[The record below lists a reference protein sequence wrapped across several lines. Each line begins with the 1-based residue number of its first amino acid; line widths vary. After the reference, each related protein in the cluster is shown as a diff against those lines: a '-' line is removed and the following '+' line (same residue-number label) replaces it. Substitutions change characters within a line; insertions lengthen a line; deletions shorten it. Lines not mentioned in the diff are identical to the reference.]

1 MTTGDAAKHPDWREA
16 WQQAARELHMPP
28 RGKRRSPQNKERE
41 RLAPIVNARAK
52 EILERGELI
61 RHD

>member
-1 MTTGDAAKHPDWREA
+1 MTTGEAARHPDWQEA

-28 RGKRRSPQNKERE
+28 RGKRGSPENKERE
-41 RLAPIVNARAK
+41 RLGPIVTARALQ
-52 EILERGELI
+52 ILERGELI